1 MVNSNKPQKNE
12 QISKSSEQ
20 DEKWQIIPDNLP
32 YEDGF
37 SGRIIWAAFFVGLIM
52 LPGSIYLELVTG
64 KSFAGAAEWVTIIMF
79 IEISKR
85 LFIKLKPQEAIILYW
100 LAAGLAAT
108 GLGASGLSA
117 GSSVHG
123 APFAKM
129 IWFQYLIQSP
139 QADGLAQLLPQWVAP
154 ERGSESLITRT
165 LFSIEWLEPILLAV
179 LVSILGLVN
188 TLSLGYLL
196 FRITAD
202 TERLPF
208 PLAPV
213 QAAGAIALAESS
225 AGEETWRWR
234 LFTIGAMIGLAWG
247 ILYVVVPT
255 VSGVVLTKAVEVFP
269 IPFADFTPR
278 FRDVLPASPIGIG
291 TDIATLLVGFVL
303 PFWIVVG
310 TFISS
315 FIITFIANPTL
326 YHFGFLYSWS
336 PGMSTI
342 PTSINNTIDF
352 WLSFSSIGV
361 SLVIGLI
368 GLIAFFR
375 TLLRK
380 PGRSGGAKRVVKPP
394 SGRGDF
400 KISIPI
406 LLWVLSTL
414 CFILLVY
421 YLEPMFPIWISAI
434 FGFVWTPFFSYI
446 GARMIGL
453 TGSPY
458 GSSFPYAR
466 EGSFYLSGYKGV
478 AIWFAPVPLFD
489 HSGVVA
495 TFRQL
500 ELTRT
505 RFPSLVKLYIL
516 SLVLLIVFSF
526 LFYAL
531 IWKLAPIPSSA
542 YPFVEKMWPLQA
554 TMETIWI
561 KSTMPGGS
569 DVIGRLIH
577 WDYISAGMGVTFALY
592 GILSFLKAPPL
603 LFYGL
608 VAGLSTGAWIHYTLP
623 TFVGAMLGRF
633 YFGRRFGQKRWRA
646 YAPIILAGYGCG
658 LGLIGMAAV
667 SLVLIA
673 KSTSQIMF

>member
-1 MVNSNKPQKNE
+1 MNDRTRKE
-12 QISKSSEQ
+12 QQEQ
-20 DEKWQIIPDNLP
+20 DATSAEREDRWDIVPDDLP

-37 SGRIIWAAFFVGLIM
+37 STRIIWAAFFVGLVM
-52 LPGSIYLELVTG
+52 LPGAIYLELVTG

-79 IEISKR
+79 IEIGKR

-108 GLGASGLSA
+108 GLGASGMAA
-117 GSSVHG
+117 GSAVHG

-139 QADGLAQLLPQWVAP
+139 QADGLAQLMPQWVSP
-154 ERGSESLITRT
+154 PRGSDSLITRT
-165 LFSIEWLEPILLAV
+165 LFSMEWLEPILLAI

-188 TLSLGYLL
+188 ALSLGYVL

-213 QAAGAIALAESS
+213 QAAGATALAESS
-225 AGEETWRWR
+225 SGEETWRWR
-234 LFTIGAMIGLAWG
+234 VFTVGAMIGLGWG

-255 VSGVVLTKAVEVFP
+255 VSGVVLTKGVEVFP

-278 FRDVLPASPIGIG
+278 FRDVLPATPIGIG
-291 TDIATLLVGFVL
+291 TDLATLLVGFVL

-315 FIITFIANPTL
+315 FVITFIANPGL
-326 YHFGFLYSWS
+326 YHFGLLHSWS

-342 PTSINNTIDF
+342 PTTINNTIDF
-352 WLSFSSIGV
+352 WLSFSSIGA

-368 GLIAFFR
+368 GLVAFAR
-375 TLLRK
+375 ALRRD
-380 PGRSGGAKRVVKPP
+380 PGGSGERGPRSPP
-394 SGRGDF
+394 PDRGDF
-400 KISIPI
+400 RLPIPI
-406 LLWVLSTL
+406 ALWAVSTI

-421 YLEPMFPIWISAI
+421 YLEPAFPVWISVV
-434 FGFVWTPFFSYI
+434 FGFLWTPFFSYI

-516 SLVLLIVFSF
+516 SLLLLIVFSF

-531 IWKLAPIPSSA
+531 IWKLAPIPSAA

-561 KSTMPGGS
+561 KSTLPGGS
-569 DVIGRLIH
+569 DVIGQLIR
-577 WDYISAGMGVTFALY
+577 WEYIGAGMGFTVAMY
-592 GILSFLKAPPL
+592 GVLSLLKAPPL

-608 VAGLSTGAWIHYTLP
+608 VAGLGTGAWIHYTLP
-623 TFVGAMLGRF
+623 TFIGAMLGRF
-633 YFGRRFGQKRWRA
+633 YFRRRFGENRWRA
-646 YAPIILAGYGCG
+646 YAPVILAGYGCG
-658 LGLIGMAAV
+658 LGLVGMAAV

>member
-1 MVNSNKPQKNE
+1 MNDRTRKE
-12 QISKSSEQ
+12 QQEQ
-20 DEKWQIIPDNLP
+20 DATSAEREDRWDIVPDDLP

-37 SGRIIWAAFFVGLIM
+37 STRIIWAAFFVGLVM
-52 LPGSIYLELVTG
+52 LPGAIYLELVTG

-79 IEISKR
+79 IEIGKR

-108 GLGASGLSA
+108 GLGASGMAA
-117 GSSVHG
+117 GSAVHG

-139 QADGLAQLLPQWVAP
+139 QADGLAQLMPQWVSP
-154 ERGSESLITRT
+154 PRGSDSLITRT
-165 LFSIEWLEPILLAV
+165 LFSMEWLEPILLAI

-188 TLSLGYLL
+188 ALSLGYLL

-213 QAAGAIALAESS
+213 QAAGATALAESS
-225 AGEETWRWR
+225 SGEETWRWR
-234 LFTIGAMIGLAWG
+234 VFTVGAMIGLGWG

-255 VSGVVLTKAVEVFP
+255 VSGVVLTKGVEVFP

-278 FRDVLPASPIGIG
+278 FRDVLPATPIGIG
-291 TDIATLLVGFVL
+291 TDLATLLVGFVL

-315 FIITFIANPTL
+315 FVITFIANPGL
-326 YHFGFLYSWS
+326 YHFGLLHSWS

-342 PTSINNTIDF
+342 PTTINNTIDF
-352 WLSFSSIGV
+352 WLSFSSIGA

-368 GLIAFFR
+368 GLVAFAR
-375 TLLRK
+375 ALRRD
-380 PGRSGGAKRVVKPP
+380 PGGSGERGPRSPP
-394 SGRGDF
+394 PDRGDF
-400 KISIPI
+400 RLPIPI
-406 LLWVLSTL
+406 ALWAVSTI

-421 YLEPMFPIWISAI
+421 YLEPAFPVWISVV
-434 FGFVWTPFFSYI
+434 FGFLWTPFFSYI

-516 SLVLLIVFSF
+516 SLLLLIVFSF

-531 IWKLAPIPSSA
+531 IWKLAPIPSAA

-561 KSTMPGGS
+561 KSTLPGGS
-569 DVIGRLIH
+569 DVIGQLIR
-577 WDYISAGMGVTFALY
+577 WEYIGAGMGFTVAMY
-592 GILSFLKAPPL
+592 GVLSLLKAPPL

-608 VAGLSTGAWIHYTLP
+608 VAGLGTGAWIHYTLP
-623 TFVGAMLGRF
+623 TFIGAMLGRF
-633 YFGRRFGQKRWRA
+633 YFRRRFGENRWRA
-646 YAPIILAGYGCG
+646 YAPVILAGYGCG
-658 LGLIGMAAV
+658 LGLVGMAAV